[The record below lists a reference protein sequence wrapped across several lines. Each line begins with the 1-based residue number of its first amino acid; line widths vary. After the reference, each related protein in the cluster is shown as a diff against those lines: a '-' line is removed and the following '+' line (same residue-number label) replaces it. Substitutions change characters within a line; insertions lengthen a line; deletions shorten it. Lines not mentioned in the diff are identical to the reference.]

1 MALQF
6 VFDYRSP
13 YAFLASSR
21 LPGLA
26 EAVDYFPVDVLAVMR
41 KVHNQPSPECPAKAR
56 YSALDAGRWA
66 RLYDLPMAP
75 NTALFKA
82 LRAGEFDGAWLSR
95 AALAALELGVF
106 HSVHSALFNA
116 VWAGT
121 DDLVSAQGRT
131 AFLRKQGID
140 ADIWALAES
149 PAIREKLTSNDDM
162 AASRGVFGVPSF
174 FVGEELFFGN
184 DRLEHVRAALAAFP
198 SQSVGVQA

>member
-13 YAFLASSR
+13 YAFLASSQ
-21 LPGLA
+21 LPALA
-26 EAVDYFPVDVLAVMR
+26 DAIDYFPIDILAVMR
-41 KVHNQPSPECPAKAR
+41 KVNNQPSPECPAKAR

-82 LRAGEFDGAWLSR
+82 LRTGEFDGAWLSR

-106 HSVHSALFNA
+106 ESVHTALFNA
-116 VWAGT
+116 IWAGS
-121 DDLVSAQGRT
+121 DDLVSARGR
-131 AFLRKQGID
+131 ADFLRGQGID
-140 ADIWALAES
+140 ADIWGLAES
-149 PAIREKLTSNDDM
+149 PAIREKLASNDDV
-162 AASRGVFGVPSF
+162 AAARGVFGVPSF

-184 DRLEHVRAALAAFP
+184 DRLELVRSALASSP
-198 SQSVGVQA
+198 SQLAGAQA